1 MKVFVYLKQHKG
13 LNTSLLEVIDN
24 VVNVSEM
31 ADGRIYIQDIDGK
44 ITSHDTKKV
53 KTCIYQN

>member
-1 MKVFVYLKQHKG
+1 MKVFVYLKHHKG

-31 ADGRIYIQDIDGK
+31 ADGKIYIQDIDGK
-44 ITSHDTKKV
+44 ITAHETKEV